1 MDIATFDS
9 LNQPGA
15 NPVNDLLPSAGK
27 SLFLIS
33 AAVSTTTVWKI
44 WDGTRTQLSS
54 VTGEY
59 KNHADKLLNS
69 SPWYPLIAVACNVV
83 LYVALFGLRALGI
96 KSIGELGEDRSEL
109 GDMKTGTVTT
119 HQLGAVASAM
129 MMGALLFAMHLS
141 NHDNVFTRYFVYAVA
156 IIAAALLT
164 R

>member
-1 MDIATFDS
+1 MSNLGLDP
-9 LNQPGA
+9 LNQLG
-15 NPVNDLLPSAGK
+15 VNSVNKLLPSPAK

-44 WDGTRTQLSS
+44 WDGTRAQLSS
-54 VTGEY
+54 VTGKY
-59 KNHADKLLNS
+59 KGHADKLLNS
-69 SPWYPLIAVACNVV
+69 SPWYPLIAVACNMV
-83 LYVALFGLRALGI
+83 LYVALFGLHALNI
-96 KSIGELGEDRSEL
+96 KSIGELGKDRSEL

-129 MMGALLFAMHLS
+129 MLGALLFAMHLS

-156 IIAAALLT
+156 IIVAALLT